1 MIVLCVCVC
10 VCVECVR
17 TASLPTPSPFLYL
30 PKIWAF
36 NESKQGFLS
45 RTIIFLYLLYITTAA
60 ILNWLYTQ
68 THSGRVRSS
77 ALLLLY
83 CPVGG
88 GGGMCLTGLGLY
100 CSVYIATR
108 SSSPDTS
115 PLSSSLTESLYTI
128 LLASLFFFFLSEM
141 DRIRKGRIKKKQ
153 PKRETRG
160 APLLL
165 SWRRPIARFQAPTS
179 PRSNLIT

>member
-10 VCVECVR
+10 MCVECVR
-17 TASLPTPSPFLYL
+17 TASLPTPSLFLYL

-68 THSGRVRSS
+68 THRGRVRSS

-83 CPVGG
+83 YRVGG

-115 PLSSSLTESLYTI
+115 PLSSSLTESLYTTVYCW
-128 LLASLFFFFLSEM
+128 LLYFSFSYLRWIE
-141 DRIRKGRIKKKQ
+141 
-153 PKRETRG
+153 
-160 APLLL
+160 
-165 SWRRPIARFQAPTS
+165 
-179 PRSNLIT
+179 